1 MLLHCCAWDIFVKTH
16 TVVTKRF
23 SLQTFCRPGNK
34 QTKSSR
40 RRRACFPVMYL
51 LNSKFPPGFISAD
64 AKTLEVL
71 PTQAH
76 KDGLFLPVYG
86 TNPFITSAAH
96 CERSEGGLLR
106 LGDRKQAPWYGP
118 LYSDPT
124 VLCLLTQPGRRRTC
138 LPSLGHGGGRAQA
151 AEE

>member
-1 MLLHCCAWDIFVKTH
+1 MCSVSGFLLSYACDESVF
-16 TVVTKRF
+16 F
-23 SLQTFCRPGNK
+23 LQTFCYLRGEK
-34 QTKSSR
+34 KAALR
-40 RRRACFPVMYL
+40 GIACFVVMYL
-51 LNSKFPPGFISAD
+51 LNSKFPPRFISVD
-64 AKTLEVL
+64 TKTLEVL

-76 KDGLFLPVYG
+76 KAGLFFWVYG

-96 CERSEGGLLR
+96 CEASEGGLLR

-151 AEE
+151 AEEWNIN